1 MKKNMNLLNAAK
13 NADYIFISV
22 MGPHAQESENDIFQR
37 KAKDIDDAE
46 ESFWVSKINK
56 KYIEECIQ
64 KLNGKNGYLILVE
77 ASNNGKSACDT
88 TGSKHATHY
97 STDKTNWNK
106 IDDRISPVTGS
117 LGNGATAYYY
127 DGIELYKDN
136 GDQIDLD
143 YYCEVGHESEAIRFR
158 QGKSNVFAKKNVNKL
173 KGGMSSASRRIVAI
187 LRLKYPYVVWV
198 K

>member
-13 NADYIFISV
+13 NADYVFISV

-37 KAKDIDDAE
+37 KAKDIDDAG

-127 DGIELYKDN
+127 DGMELYNKEN
-136 GDQIDLD
+136 QIDLN
-143 YYCEVGHESEAIRFR
+143 YYCEVGNESESIRFQR
-158 QGKSNVFAKKNVNKL
+158 GKSNVFAKKNETNL
-173 KGGMSSASRRIVAI
+173 NGGMKSSIRRIVAV
-187 LRLKYPYVVWV
+187 LRLKSPYVVWV